1 MSGRR
6 QGLRK
11 SSRKG
16 VDSSNDNAY
25 STCESTAESELEFN
39 ETTETS
45 RVPHDP
51 ISLNTTSANP
61 CSGTPTRQVTD
72 ADLDATPVQNNL
84 MQQMHAALESS
95 TNDVSNNQEDEDHTT
110 VLQRTGQ
117 NPSSNGR
124 AKKSEIMPTLQRQTS
139 RIERDAECAAGILLA
154 EAQAV
159 MQREQNKQRREEE
172 SKLCMTSSEVFN
184 ERERVARYIL
194 EAPSPEARV
203 AQQQL
208 SQAIAEFHDQP
219 ADRVN
224 NVTQHPRNTAAAAL
238 CGQTNVPAQQPPRR
252 LRRLASLEEIRH

>member
-124 AKKSEIMPTLQRQTS
+124 AKK
-139 RIERDAECAAGILLA
+139 
-154 EAQAV
+154 
-159 MQREQNKQRREEE
+159 
-172 SKLCMTSSEVFN
+172 KLTKL
-184 ERERVARYIL
+184 RV
-194 EAPSPEARV
+194 
-203 AQQQL
+203 QL
-208 SQAIAEFHDQP
+208 SLAQFGLRVHSQEHDEEKRGSCHHHCCREFYCILS
-219 ADRVN
+219 RVCI
-224 NVTQHPRNTAAAAL
+224 T
-238 CGQTNVPAQQPPRR
+238 
-252 LRRLASLEEIRH
+252 